1 MDSPRSTDLEMLAT
15 RRQIRRAVSRLGAE
29 LSDAHDD
36 GVILIGVLKGSV
48 VFLADLVRALT
59 VAPVVDFL
67 AVQPYEPDSGRIRLV
82 KDLEIDLERRDVVLI
97 EDLVDTGL
105 TSTWLLDELR
115 RRGADRVSLCTLL
128 DKRVR
133 RLVPVAIDH
142 VGFEAPDRFVLGY
155 GMDFA
160 GRYRNLPF
168 LTTAPAT
175 ALAADP
181 DCYLDDLYGRYGSR

>member
-1 MDSPRSTDLEMLAT
+1 MLAT
-15 RRQIRRAVSRLGAE
+15 RRQIRRVVARLGGE
-29 LSDAHDD
+29 LSSAHRD
-36 GVILIGVLKGSV
+36 GVVLVGVLKGSV

-59 VAPVVDFL
+59 VTPVVDFL
-67 AVQPYEPDSGRIRLV
+67 AVQPYEPESGRIRLV
-82 KDLEIDLERRDVVLI
+82 KDLEIDVADRDVVLV

-105 TSTWLLDELR
+105 TSTWLIDELG

-128 DKRVR
+128 DKQVR

-168 LTTAPAT
+168 LATAPAT

-181 DCYLDDLYGRYGSR
+181 DRYLDDLYGRYGSR

>member
-1 MDSPRSTDLEMLAT
+1 VESPRSTDLDVLAT
-15 RRQIRRAVSRLGAE
+15 RRQIRRVVGRLGAE
-29 LSDAHDD
+29 LSSAHGD
-36 GVILIGVLKGSV
+36 GVVLVGVLKGSV
-48 VFLADLVRALT
+48 VFLADLVRALS

-82 KDLEIDLERRDVVLI
+82 KDLEIDVARRVVLV

-105 TSTWLLDELR
+105 TSTWLLEELG

-133 RLVPVAIDH
+133 RLIPVAIDH

-168 LTTAPAT
+168 LATAPAMS
-175 ALAADP
+175 LAADP
-181 DCYLDDLYGRYGSR
+181 DRYLDDLYGRYGSG